1 MPQYSDNGPS
11 SDGSGVSIASRSSSR
26 PRKAPLRFDDMPP
39 ATPPTYRRP
48 KVPQQTAPQANR
60 TPKPAQPKKPSTSG
74 DQKPKRDRRE
84 LVIKWKGHEETVLR
98 AIAGDPMIQQVLLKG
113 RAGPFTKVQATEK
126 LVELVADEIDFVQG
140 LLDGGD
146 LDQTI
151 RGTTKTKPAMQV
163 LRDSLKGFIERY
175 ISRFRKCREALS
187 RTGQGI
193 FLSITDDDS
202 IDQTLD
208 NPGARAEYR
217 SIIGE
222 CPGYLV
228 ALEVFDDTS
237 ASFPQEF
244 VGNSG
249 ATGRRAGVV
258 GRIPGRARAASP
270 DWTDWESQDRGTP
283 FEVDRQGPAG
293 GIGSSASEAAV
304 EDKTESGSDDDD
316 TATSDHEGRATS
328 QATPRPR
335 KAPSLHRSSSLGSV
349 DSRSGTPRTGIPRAG
364 SISARKRPPS
374 SDSTPSGASDL
385 RPRKARSVTADLF
398 AEDTAYNAEEAKIA
412 ASQFQA

>member
-1 MPQYSDNGPS
+1 MPQYANNGPP
-11 SDGSGVSIASRSSSR
+11 GVSIASRSSSR
-26 PRKAPLRFDDMPP
+26 PRKAPLRFNDMPP
-39 ATPPTYRRP
+39 AKPPTYRRP

-74 DQKPKRDRRE
+74 DQKLKRDRRE

-113 RAGPFTKVQATEK
+113 RAGPFTK
-126 LVELVADEIDFVQG
+126 LVERVAGEIDFVRG
-140 LLDGGD
+140 LLAGGD
-146 LDQTI
+146 LDQI
-151 RGTTKTKPAMQV
+151 VRGMTKTKPAMQV
-163 LRDSLKGFIERY
+163 LCNSLKGFIKRY
-175 ISRFRKCREALS
+175 IGRFRKCRKALS

-202 IDQTLD
+202 IDLTLN

-217 SIIGE
+217 SIIRE
-222 CPGYLV
+222 CPGYLIT
-228 ALEVFDDTS
+228 LEVFDDTS

-249 ATGRRAGVV
+249 ATGPRAGVV
-258 GRIPGRARAASP
+258 GRIPG
-270 DWTDWESQDRGTP
+270 
-283 FEVDRQGPAG
+283 
-293 GIGSSASEAAV
+293 
-304 EDKTESGSDDDD
+304 
-316 TATSDHEGRATS
+316 

-335 KAPSLHRSSSLGSV
+335 KAQSLCRSSSLGSV
-349 DSRSGTPRTGIPRAG
+349 DSRSGTPCAGIPRVG

-385 RPRKARSVTADLF
+385 RPRKACSVTTDLF
-398 AEDTAYNAEEAKIA
+398 AEDAAYDTEEAKLA
-412 ASQFQA
+412 ATRFQAKEETKRANRLEVEKTKREGMRERNQTARMKERTTQIRLLARLAQAGIQGQEFMAVLKGDADQTAGAGDSEDL